1 MADLYVFFDDN
12 NQIVAVSGNK
22 DAITSA
28 RYAIFPEE
36 DVSGFILGTM
46 NMNDFVVREN
56 RKTGKVTLEKKVTH
70 EISTRTIDN
79 TLHKLPNINN
89 QFQIMADLYVYFDD
103 SNQIVAVSGNKDAT
117 ASTRYAIF
125 PGEDVSG
132 FILGTMNMNDFVV
145 RENRKTGKVTLEKKI
160 THEISVRTIDNTLY
174 KLPKSNDQF
183 QIKVL
188 NSIEKNC
195 LVFILDADLRG
206 TLIASG
212 DSITINGVNELNF
225 FFTKVDDPHF
235 FKKHINFSVEEFISS
250 DIEIEYTENLKN
262 VSVFTKRIYDDYIY
276 EEI

>member
-1 MADLYVFFDDN
+1 MRL
-12 NQIVAVSGNK
+12 
-22 DAITSA
+22 
-28 RYAIFPEE
+28 
-36 DVSGFILGTM
+36 
-46 NMNDFVVREN
+46 
-56 RKTGKVTLEKKVTH
+56 
-70 EISTRTIDN
+70 
-79 TLHKLPNINN
+79 
-89 QFQIMADLYVYFDD
+89 MADLYVYFDD

-125 PGEDVSG
+125 PGEDVAG

-250 DIEIEYTENLKN
+250 DIEIEYTEDLKN